1 MVRMVHRHYPQLP
14 RALVGRLR
22 MCREAGGGAA
32 LHAGGW
38 TVAGT
43 RAWGACVTYQESRAV
58 EARFCCEYPED
69 GGIRQELHDTCRERA
84 CLIYLSFAKCI
95 GNTLESLML
104 ASRIV
109 AQRVRPAIHIA
120 ARDIKG
126 LRVAHVWRTGAGLPS
141 PHRWTTAELWEVGSG
156 WPRRARDTHA
166 GVSCTVPR
174 CACRT
179 PCASQR
185 SLALPCVSGTC
196 GSRRMCRLR
205 CASRRPAT
213 SPAHAAPVETC
224 VAGAW
229 TLGRYAPRRALERST

>member
-109 AQRVRPAIHIA
+109 AQRVSGVTNFVAHE
-120 ARDIKG
+120 IKG
-126 LRVAHVWRTGAGLPS
+126 LLVAYV
-141 PHRWTTAELWEVGSG
+141 
-156 WPRRARDTHA
+156 
-166 GVSCTVPR
+166 
-174 CACRT
+174 
-179 PCASQR
+179 
-185 SLALPCVSGTC
+185 
-196 GSRRMCRLR
+196 
-205 CASRRPAT
+205 
-213 SPAHAAPVETC
+213 
-224 VAGAW
+224 
-229 TLGRYAPRRALERST
+229 